1 MAELF
6 GELEAYWEQGWEG
19 RIAFAFHAL
28 NQTKPLFLQNG
39 HQLTIYDHRDKVIWS
54 GEINLVKLGAL
65 DRHNLDAE
73 IWSGSKQ
80 KGVSYQNWMAWFWH
94 KPPLKA
100 RLRVNR

>member
-19 RIAFAFHAL
+19 RIAFAFHTTG
-28 NQTKPLFLQNG
+28 QTKPFFLQNG
-39 HQLTIYDHRDKVIWS
+39 HRLTIYDHRDKVLWS
-54 GEINLVKLGAL
+54 GEINLVKRGDL

-73 IWSGSKQ
+73 IWSECKQ

-100 RLRVNR
+100 RLIR